1 MYGAWRIR
9 AGAPCAAARL
19 SLSDVWHMASRSWC
33 TMRRR
38 VCELIGRMAHGVSEL
53 CTMRRCAF
61 EFIGRMAHGVSE
73 LCTMRRR
80 AFELIRCMAH
90 GVSEL
95 ACHAQCFSLKPSFYG
110 EV

>member
-1 MYGAWRIR
+1 MYGAWRIG

-19 SLSDVWHMASRSWC
+19 SLSDGWRTAYRSWC

-38 VCELIGRMAHGVSEL
+38 
-53 CTMRRCAF
+53 AF
-61 EFIGRMAHGVSE
+61 ELIGRMAHGVSE

-90 GVSEL
+90 GVSE
-95 ACHAQCFSLKPSFYG
+95 
-110 EV
+110 